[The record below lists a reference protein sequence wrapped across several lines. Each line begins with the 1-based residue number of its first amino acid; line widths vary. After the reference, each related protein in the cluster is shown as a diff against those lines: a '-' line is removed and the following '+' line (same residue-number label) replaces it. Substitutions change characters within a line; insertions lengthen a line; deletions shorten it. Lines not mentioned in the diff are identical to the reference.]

1 MEIEYVF
8 NLILMLFVFNLFVLN
23 LNVCVEIVVKPK
35 IEINI
40 LR

>member
-8 NLILMLFVFNLFVLN
+8 NVILMLFVLN
-23 LNVCVEIVVKPK
+23 LNVSVKIVVDPK

-40 LR
+40 FR

>member
-8 NLILMLFVFNLFVLN
+8 NIILMLFVLN
-23 LNVCVEIVVKPK
+23 LTVSVKIVVNPK

-40 LR
+40 FR